1 MEEKNPL
8 FESLR
13 NDLRY
18 YSDYLQG
25 MSREI
30 LDSGTSKYPVFVAH
44 QEKTIGVGKPIMN
57 HDQLETSW
65 SINVS
70 LLEEFVK
77 RGIVQMERIGDFKAS
92 WRDPET
98 YMCVF
103 VVAGEASSFVF
114 LPYDLPENTESTE
127 STEEEG

>member
-1 MEEKNPL
+1 MDKQHPL
-8 FESLR
+8 FESLQ

-18 YSDYLQG
+18 YADYLNG
-25 MSREI
+25 LAREI

-44 QEKTIGVGKPIMN
+44 QEKTIGLGKAIMN
-57 HDQLETSW
+57 HDQLETNW

-77 RGIVQMERIGDFKAS
+77 RGLVTREKLADFKAS
-92 WRDPET
+92 WKDPET

-103 VVAGEASSFVF
+103 VLAGEASSFVF
-114 LPYDLPENTESTE
+114 LPYEIPEASTDMD
-127 STEEEG
+127 

>member
-1 MEEKNPL
+1 MMESTNPL

-18 YSDYLQG
+18 YADYLHG
-25 MSREI
+25 MAREI
-30 LDSGTSKYPVFVAH
+30 VDSGTSKYPVFVAH
-44 QEKTIGVGKPIMN
+44 QEKTIGLGKPIMN
-57 HDQLETSW
+57 HDQLETNW

-77 RGIVQMERIGDFKAS
+77 RGVVQMDRISAFKES
-92 WRDPET
+92 WKDPEE

-103 VVAGEASSFVF
+103 VLAGESSSFVF
-114 LPYDLPENTESTE
+114 LPYAEPDNEVA
-127 STEEEG
+127 EED

>member
-1 MEEKNPL
+1 MDQQHPL

-18 YSDYLQG
+18 YADYLNG
-25 MSREI
+25 LAREI

-44 QEKTIGVGKPIMN
+44 QEKTIGIGKAIMN
-57 HDQLETSW
+57 HDQLETNW

-77 RGIVQMERIGDFKAS
+77 RGLVTREKLPEFKAS
-92 WRDPET
+92 WKDPES

-103 VVAGEASSFVF
+103 VLAGEASSFVF
-114 LPYDLPENTESTE
+114 LPYEMPEES
-127 STEEEG
+127 SDID